1 MATRK
6 LYLLSVGVTLKAS
19 TKSLQVLYKL
29 KASAILGSG
38 ESGVGEEVSGT
49 LGGTLRATATK
60 DSELQGH
67 GLR

>member
-19 TKSLQVLYKL
+19 AKSLQVLYKL

-49 LGGTLRATATK
+49 LGGTLRAAATK